1 MTLVVAFDIETLGL
15 LPTDP
20 AAPLPPITCVCMH
33 TSDDEDVC
41 VRLWGEDLSEDD
53 RAAGVRRVLALLDD
67 ADVLVGYNAAPFD
80 LEFIRRA
87 LLPRNEAADARMLAW
102 VLKCIDP
109 LMLARHVA
117 GQGSRM
123 QDMLVLN
130 GLGSKTASG
139 GEAIEMA
146 RAGEWDALLKYCLMD
161 ARLVYELVMLPRL
174 QLTPSVACELSPV
187 LRFFR
192 TIATTTAAK
201 MEEEPM
207 LPWSPTP
214 MIRAEN

>member
-1 MTLVVAFDIETLGL
+1 MIVAFDIETLGL
-15 LPTDP
+15 LPTAPD
-20 AAPLPPITCVCMH
+20 APLPPITCVCMH

-41 VRLWGEDLSEDD
+41 VRLWGADLSDDD
-53 RAAGVRRVLALLDD
+53 RAAGVARVLQLLDD
-67 ADVLVGYNAAPFD
+67 AEVLVGYNAAPFD
-80 LEFIRRA
+80 LEFIQRS
-87 LLPRNEAADARMLAW
+87 LLPPDEAKPRMLAW

-123 QDMLVLN
+123 QDMLALN

-161 ARLVYELVMLPRL
+161 ARLVYELVMLPQLRLTPGVSCRLWPRL
-174 QLTPSVACELSPV
+174 Q
-187 LRFFR
+187 FFR
-192 TIATTTAAK
+192 TPVPPPPTHVCRHSPWG
-201 MEEEPM
+201 EHEP
-207 LPWSPTP
+207 
-214 MIRAEN
+214 IVRAEN